1 MYYWGM
7 LKELF
12 RQNTPEDALMALATI
27 TLWLLVFHL
36 VRKFALFRLRK
47 LADRSS
53 TKLDDFVCE
62 LLEGTRVML
71 AMAIGFYIATRMLE
85 MPDKLDTIV
94 TRLVIALMVLQAG
107 FWAERGLRF
116 WLKHRFDA
124 EASAPEAGSQ
134 AMTKTLLTFIGR
146 LGIWV
151 IILLLILDNL
161 GMDVTA
167 LVASLGIGG
176 VAVALAVQNILG
188 DLFASLSITIDKP
201 FVIGDFIIVGDL
213 MGTVEHVGLKTTRL
227 RSLSGEQLVFANN
240 DLLSSRIRNF
250 KRMQERRVVFNLGVT
265 YDTSPEQVREV
276 AEMIREAIQR
286 QTLTRF
292 DRAHFKGFAASSLD
306 FEAVYYMTDPDF
318 NRYMDTQQAIN
329 LELLE
334 RFNAQGIQ
342 FAFPTQT
349 LHVQGRWE
357 ARPPEALVSDGALS
371 KPS

>member
-1 MYYWGM
+1 M
-7 LKELF
+7 LKDLF
-12 RQNTPEDALMALATI
+12 SSNTPEDALMALAAI
-27 TLWLLVFHL
+27 SVWLLVFHL

-85 MPDKLDTIV
+85 LPEKLDTMV
-94 TRLVIALMVLQAG
+94 ERLVVALMVLQTG

-116 WLKHRFDA
+116 WLKQRFDA
-124 EASAPEAGSQ
+124 EASTPEAGSQ

-250 KRMQERRVVFNLGVT
+250 KRMQERRVVFTLGIT
-265 YDTSPEQVREV
+265 YDALPEQVREV
-276 AEMIREAIQR
+276 AEMIREAIER
-286 QTLTRF
+286 QPLTRF
-292 DRAHFKGFAASSLD
+292 DRAHFKGFGASSLD

-334 RFNAQGIQ
+334 RFNAQGIS

-349 LHVQGRWE
+349 LHVHGGLDVH
-357 ARPPEALVSDGALS
+357 PPPLGDLGAELTQAS
-371 KPS
+371 R

>member
-1 MYYWGM
+1 M

-12 RQNTPEDALMALATI
+12 SRNTPEDALLALATI
-27 TLWLLVFHL
+27 AVWLLVFHL
-36 VRKFALFRLRK
+36 TRRFVLFRLRK
-47 LADRSS
+47 LANRST

-62 LLEGTRVML
+62 LLEGTRIML
-71 AMAIGFYIATRMLE
+71 PLAIGFYMATRMLE
-85 MPDKLDTIV
+85 LPDRIDTIV
-94 TRLVIALMVLQAG
+94 SRIVIALMVLQAG
-107 FWAERGLRF
+107 FWAERGLRM
-116 WLKHRFDA
+116 WLKHRFRA
-124 EASAPEAGSQ
+124 EPSTPDAGSQ

-250 KRMQERRVVFNLGVT
+250 KRMQERRVVFNIGVT
-265 YDTSPEQVREV
+265 YSTPPEQVRQV
-276 AEMIREAIQR
+276 AEMIREAIER
-286 QTLTRF
+286 QKLTRF
-292 DRAHFKGFAASSLD
+292 DRAHFKGFGASSLD

-318 NRYMDTQQAIN
+318 NRHMDTQQAIN

-334 RFNAQGIQ
+334 RLNAQGIE
-342 FAFPTQT
+342 FALPTQT
-349 LHVQGRWE
+349 LHVQGQLQT
-357 ARPPEALVSDGALS
+357 RPPNADGAATS
-371 KPS
+371 AG

>member
-1 MYYWGM
+1 M
-7 LKELF
+7 LKELLS
-12 RQNTPEDALMALATI
+12 QNTPEDALVALATI
-27 TLWLLVFHL
+27 SVWLLLFHL
-36 VRKFALFRLRK
+36 ARRFVLFRLRR
-47 LADRSS
+47 LADRSQ
-53 TKLDDFVCE
+53 TKLDDFICE
-62 LLEGTRVML
+62 LLEGTRIML
-71 AMAIGFYIATRMLE
+71 ALAIGFYIATRMLE
-85 MPDKLDTIV
+85 LPDKLDTIV
-94 TRLVIALMVLQAG
+94 SRLVVALMVLQAG

-116 WLKHRFDA
+116 WLKHRFHADP
-124 EASAPEAGSQ
+124 STPDAGSQ

-146 LGIWV
+146 MAIWV

-240 DLLSSRIRNF
+240 DLLGSRIRNF

-265 YDTSPEQVREV
+265 YGTTPGQAREV
-276 AEMIREAIQR
+276 AEMIGQAIQR
-286 QTLTRF
+286 QPLARF
-292 DRAHFKGFAASSLD
+292 DRAHFKSFGASSLD

-334 RFNAQGIQ
+334 QFNARGIE

-349 LHVQGRWE
+349 LHLQGRVE
-357 ARPPEALVSDGALS
+357 TRPPEFDTSDAALRKSV
-371 KPS
+371 